1 MQVISAQGPGD
12 PRLADFQEVRDKDLL
27 RAGVFLVEGD
37 VPVLHFLE
45 RSPMQA
51 RSVLLSERRV
61 GPLRQRLA
69 GCVGDTPV
77 YVLPQAQME
86 EVVGFRIHRGVLASG
101 DRPPGAAPDEVLG
114 DAQLV
119 LALEGLTNH
128 DNVGA
133 CFRNAA
139 AFGADAVVLD
149 QRTCDPLYRKAI
161 RVSAGAALTVPW
173 AVGEDGPELVAACR
187 RAGLR
192 VVALT
197 PAREAPGLRQVLT
210 GGPAALLVGTEGPG
224 LTAAS
229 LEAADCLARIPMQTG
244 FDSLNVATAAAVAL
258 AFHRDRRPS
267 P

>member
-133 CFRNAA
+133 CFR
-139 AFGADAVVLD
+139 
-149 QRTCDPLYRKAI
+149 TCDPLYRKAI